1 MVDRCGWCKDDPT
14 YIAYHDLEWGRPL
27 RNSRA
32 LWELLILE
40 GFQAG
45 LSWITILRRRD
56 NFRAAF
62 AGFDPDV
69 IAGWDAAEVT
79 RLLAD
84 PGIIRH
90 RGKIEATIGN
100 ARAWQACEADQGFAT
115 LVWSYVGGTPL
126 QGNRATL
133 AEVPAQ
139 TPLSVQMS
147 NDLKRRGFKFCGPTI
162 TYAFMQAAGM
172 VNDHV
177 TACHCHAGLARGD
190 HLA

>member
-1 MVDRCGWCKDDPT
+1 M
-14 YIAYHDLEWGRPL
+14 
-27 RNSRA
+27 
-32 LWELLILE
+32 
-40 GFQAG
+40 
-45 LSWITILRRRD
+45 
-56 NFRAAF
+56 
-62 AGFDPDV
+62 
-69 IAGWDAAEVT
+69 
-79 RLLAD
+79 
-84 PGIIRH
+84 
-90 RGKIEATIGN
+90 
-100 ARAWQACEADQGFAT
+100 
-115 LVWSYVGGTPL
+115 VWSYVGGTPL

-177 TACHCHAGLARGD
+177 TACHCHAGLARGG

>member
-1 MVDRCGWCKDDPT
+1 MKGISLIDRCGWCKDDPT
-14 YIAYHDLEWGRPL
+14 YIAYHDLEWGKPL
-27 RNSRA
+27 QDSRA
-32 LWELLILE
+32 LWELLSLE

-45 LSWITILRRRD
+45 LSWITILRRREA
-56 NFRAAF
+56 FRAAF

-69 IAGWDAAEVT
+69 IATWGEPDVL

-90 RGKIEATIGN
+90 RGKIEATITN
-100 ARAWQACEADQGFAT
+100 ARAWQVCEAQQGFAA
-115 LVWSYVGGTPL
+115 LIWGYVGATPL

-139 TPLSVQMS
+139 TPLSVRMS

-162 TYAFMQAAGM
+162 TYAFMQAAGL

-177 TACHCHAGLARGD
+177 TTCHCHAALA
-190 HLA
+190 